1 MDSQTQAQ
9 LDEALLKAAT
19 LGSTTEIHS
28 LLDRH
33 ANINNT
39 LDNHGRTPL
48 HVASSYGHH
57 QCIELLL
64 DRHANI
70 NALTNNHQTPLH
82 LASWNGHH
90 QCIELLLD
98 RHADINAL
106 DNDSYTPLHHASS
119 YGHHQCIELL
129 LDRHA
134 DINALAL
141 DNDTPLHVAS
151 LNGHH
156 QCIEVLIDH
165 CADKLFIDV
174 RDCELSISISRE
186 ILHLPFAALT
196 LCLSLSMIRRPSGF
210 RYNSRAPRQD
220 ARDCSID
227 SRSRCVTH
235 TLVDAFLL
243 SLCLSLSLGRHR
255 FNHRTTRCC
264 SWSFACLL
272 MMMMI
277 WLLLLRSI
285 D

>member
-1 MDSQTQAQ
+1 MESQTQAQ

-19 LGSTTEIHS
+19 LGSTTEIH
-28 LLDRH
+28 
-33 ANINNT
+33 
-39 LDNHGRTPL
+39 
-48 HVASSYGHH
+48 
-57 QCIELLL
+57 CLL

-165 CADKLFIDV
+165 CADKSLIDV
-174 RDCELSISISRE
+174 RDCELSISRDITSS
-186 ILHLPFAALT
+186 ICSSTSLP
-196 LCLSLSMIRRPSGF
+196 LSLSLSLSLSLTMIRRPSGF

-235 TLVDAFLL
+235 TLSLVDAFFV
-243 SLCLSLSLGRHR
+243 SLSV
-255 FNHRTTRCC
+255 
-264 SWSFACLL
+264 SWSASIQSSNHSMFFLVVCLFVDDDDDL
-272 MMMMI
+272 AVA
-277 WLLLLRSI
+277 LAI